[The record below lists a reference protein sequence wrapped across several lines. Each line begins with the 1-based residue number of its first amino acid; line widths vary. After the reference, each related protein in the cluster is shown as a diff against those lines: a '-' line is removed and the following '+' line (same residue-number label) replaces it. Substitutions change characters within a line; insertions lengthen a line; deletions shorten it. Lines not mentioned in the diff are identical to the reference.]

1 MLRFFFVRQKTAY
14 ELLISDWSSDVCSS
28 DLTARGKEP
37 GSEIARPVF
46 GQDGV
51 DEGLRF
57 RVGCAAQRQGA
68 GAEAQLEQSV
78 AASRLQVIMALG
90 RGAGDQFD
98 VAFIDAKEVISGA
111 SRWSDRPAIG
121 KNEPMRPTS
130 SDGRVVGG
138 RGEFRRLYALSKASR
153 VNNKEL

>member
-1 MLRFFFVRQKTAY
+1 MSRKLRDEVSGPI
-14 ELLISDWSSDVCSS
+14 E
-28 DLTARGKEP
+28 TARGKEP

-57 RVGCAAQRQGA
+57 RVGCAAQRQGD

-98 VAFIDAKEVISGA
+98 LAFIDAKAFIGGA
-111 SRWSDRPAIG
+111 RLRLDRPVIGQKDALRAALDDGRGDGAIG
-121 KNEPMRPTS
+121 DVRQ
-130 SDGRVVGG
+130 
-138 RGEFRRLYALSKASR
+138 LSVA
-153 VNNKEL
+153 